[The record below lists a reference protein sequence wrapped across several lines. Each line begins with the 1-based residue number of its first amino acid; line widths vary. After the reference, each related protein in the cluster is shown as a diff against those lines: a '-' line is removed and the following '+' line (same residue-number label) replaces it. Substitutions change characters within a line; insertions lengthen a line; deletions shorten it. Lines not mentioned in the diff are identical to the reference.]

1 MNEILAAIERLPA
14 VSALKT
20 SFVVY
25 PTINALH
32 ILAIGALVTTVLLMD
47 LRLLGAFSSLP
58 SGPFLRLLRRVALY
72 AFGLA
77 VVTGVAMFTV
87 RAREYAASP
96 VFLLKLS
103 LVAAAVLNFLIFTR
117 LESGRP
123 KTKPPTPLMQASAVG
138 SIVLWLGAL
147 FAGRFIGFY

>member
-1 MNEILAAIERLPA
+1 MNEILAAIEKLPA

-25 PTINALH
+25 PTVNALH

-47 LRLLGAFSSLP
+47 LRLLGGFGSMPVA
-58 SGPFLRLLRRVALY
+58 PFMRLLRRVALS

-77 VVTGVAMFTV
+77 VVTGIAMFTV

-96 VFLLKLS
+96 IFFLKLS
-103 LVAAAVLNFLIFTR
+103 LIAAALLNFLIFIW
-117 LESGRP
+117 LASGRP
-123 KTKPPTPLMQASAVG
+123 ETKPPTPLMQASAVC

>member
-1 MNEILAAIERLPA
+1 MNEMLAAIEKLPA
-14 VSALKT
+14 VAALKT

-47 LRLLGAFSSLP
+47 LRLLGGFGSMP
-58 SGPFLRLLRRVALY
+58 VGPFLRLLRRIALY

-77 VVTGVAMFTV
+77 VVTGIAMFAV

-96 VFLLKLS
+96 IFLLKLS
-103 LVAAAVLNFLIFTR
+103 LIAAAILNFLVFTW
-117 LESGRP
+117 LESGRLE
-123 KTKPPTPLMQASAVG
+123 TKPPTPLMQASAVG
-138 SIVLWLGAL
+138 SMVLWLGAL